1 MIWAVAATALAGSA
15 TILGGVLALHPSMR
29 QRGPLAVGLAF
40 AAGLMIVLSVL
51 EILPLSLSTL
61 RDAGVAQPLW
71 WTAGAFAV
79 GCALVVLID
88 AVLPEAVPDGPAVP
102 ASPGGLA
109 GAREVGDA
117 EVVSD
122 AQDVDLTGS
131 PALLR
136 SGLLVALVI
145 GAHNAPEGLM
155 TFLTM
160 LEAPELGAGLA
171 LALAIHNI
179 PEGMAVAA
187 PIFAATGRRGR
198 ALGWATV
205 AGIAE
210 PVGALVGYF
219 ALRAVLPEQFLVL
232 TLALVAGMMIA
243 LSLRELIPAAWRYQT
258 HPAQSLAG
266 VAAGALVVWVSLVL
280 TRAGTM
286 GW

>member
-15 TILGGVLALHPSMR
+15 TVLGGLLALHPGMR

-61 RDAGVAQPLW
+61 RDSGVAQPFW
-71 WTAGAFAV
+71 WTAGAFAM
-79 GCALVVLID
+79 GFGLVLLID
-88 AVLPEAVPDGPAVP
+88 AVLPEAAAVDAVPDHVA
-102 ASPGGLA
+102 A
-109 GAREVGDA
+109 
-117 EVVSD
+117 
-122 AQDVDLTGS
+122 DLTGS
-131 PALLR
+131 PTLLR

-160 LEAPELGAGLA
+160 LESPELGAGLA
-171 LALAIHNI
+171 LAIAIHNI

-219 ALRAVLPEQFLVL
+219 ALRAILPEEFLVL

-243 LSLRELIPAAWRYQT
+243 LSLRELIPAARRYQT

-266 VAAGALVVWVSLVL
+266 LAAGALVVWVSLAL
-280 TRAGTM
+280 AGATARP
-286 GW
+286 W

>member
-1 MIWAVAATALAGSA
+1 M
-15 TILGGVLALHPSMR
+15 
-29 QRGPLAVGLAF
+29 
-40 AAGLMIVLSVL
+40 
-51 EILPLSLSTL
+51 
-61 RDAGVAQPLW
+61 AQ
-71 WTAGAFAV
+71 A
-79 GCALVVLID
+79 
-88 AVLPEAVPDGPAVP
+88 
-102 ASPGGLA
+102 
-109 GAREVGDA
+109 
-117 EVVSD
+117 
-122 AQDVDLTGS
+122 AQDVDLAGS

-171 LALAIHNI
+171 LAIAIHNI

-258 HPAQSLAG
+258 HPAQLLAC
-266 VAAGALVVWVSLVL
+266 VAAGGLVVWVSLVL